1 MSVVVSHHAIPDVG
15 VEDLKELMRS
25 VNETA
30 QRLQIT
36 HGALRTQV
44 SRLQHELAE
53 ANAQLQRSRSLAAL
67 GEMAAGIAHEVRN
80 PLGSIQLYVQM
91 LAEDL
96 TDRPE
101 LAARCAKIARAVD
114 GLDGIVRDVL
124 LFARDMTVT
133 PVETTA
139 ATLVD
144 RALASCESLLA
155 DGRVE
160 VLCEVPTDCCL
171 IADALLMAQALG
183 NLIRNAVEAM
193 VEADVSD
200 RRLHLSARRQPRRMT
215 DGRSADHVVLS
226 VRDNGPGIPPEV
238 HERMFNPFFTT
249 RVAGTGLGLAIVHRI
264 VDAHG
269 GHISVRNARSGGA
282 QVELYIP
289 PQPAGKLT
297 PADTGLSIEPQIG
310 NGYDQNTRRR

>member
-1 MSVVVSHHAIPDVG
+1 MSAAVSHHAIADVG

-30 QRLQIT
+30 ERLQIT

-139 ATLVD
+139 ATLFD

-155 DGRVE
+155 DGQVE

-200 RRLHLSARRQPRRMT
+200 RRLRLSARRQPRRMT

-226 VRDNGPGIPPEV
+226 VGDNGPGIPPEV
-238 HERMFNPFFTT
+238 HKRMFNPFFTT
-249 RVAGTGLGLAIVHRI
+249 RVAGTGLGLSIVHRI

-269 GHISVRNARSGGA
+269 GHISVRNGRSGGA
-282 QVELYIP
+282 EVELCLP
-289 PQPAGKLT
+289 LQPAGKLD
-297 PADTGLSIEPQIG
+297 PADTGSSIEPQIG
-310 NGYDQNTRRR
+310 NGS

>member
-1 MSVVVSHHAIPDVG
+1 MTAVVSHHAIADVG

-30 QRLQIT
+30 QRLQST
-36 HGALRTQV
+36 HEVLRTQV
-44 SRLQHELAE
+44 SRLQRELAE
-53 ANAQLQRSRSLAAL
+53 ANAQLRRSRSLAAL

-200 RRLHLSARRQPRRMT
+200 RRLRLSAQCQPRRMA

-282 QVELYIP
+282 EVELCLP
-289 PQPAGKLT
+289 PQPAGKLD

-310 NGYDQNTRRR
+310 NGS

>member
-1 MSVVVSHHAIPDVG
+1 MSAVASHHAIADVG

-30 QRLQIT
+30 ERLQIT

-139 ATLVD
+139 ATLFD

-155 DGRVE
+155 DGQVE

-200 RRLHLSARRQPRRMT
+200 RRLRLSARRQPRRMT

-226 VRDNGPGIPPEV
+226 VGDNGPGIPPEV

-249 RVAGTGLGLAIVHRI
+249 RVAGTGLGLSIVHRI

-269 GHISVRNARSGGA
+269 GHISVRNGRSGGA
-282 QVELYIP
+282 EVELALP
-289 PQPAGKLT
+289 LQPAGKLD
-297 PADTGLSIEPQIG
+297 PADTGSSIEPQIG
-310 NGYDQNTRRR
+310 NGS